1 MDISLDKIQEMW
13 EKDSN
18 IDIDNLHTESLN
30 IPILHAKYFD
40 LYNTIFLLRKKA
52 EQQKRNIRHERYEY
66 YSGKAD
72 PETYVENPFP
82 KKIRDKDTMQKYLDA
97 DEKLSTVCLKID
109 YYDTML
115 VYIESILKM
124 IQNRTYQIKNSI
136 EFMRF
141 QSEIG
146 RAHV

>member
-1 MDISLDKIQEMW
+1 MW
-13 EKDSN
+13 EKDSV
-18 IDIDNLHTESLN
+18 IDPDNLHTESLN
-30 IPILHAKYFD
+30 IPVLHAKYFD
-40 LYNTIFLLRKKA
+40 LYNNVLLLRKKA

-72 PETYVENPFP
+72 PDVYVENPFP

-97 DEKLSTVCLKID
+97 DEKLSAVCLKID

-115 VYIESILKM
+115 TYLESILKV
-124 IQNRTYQIKNSI
+124 IQNRTYQIKNAI

-141 QSEIG
+141 QSG
-146 RAHV
+146 LG

>member
-1 MDISLDKIQEMW
+1 MNLELIQQMW
-13 EKDSN
+13 EKDSV
-18 IDIDNLHTESLN
+18 IDPDNLHTESLN
-30 IPILHAKYFD
+30 IPVLHAKYFD
-40 LYNTIFLLRKKA
+40 LYNNVLILRKKA

-72 PETYVENPFP
+72 PDVYVENPFP

-97 DEKLSTVCLKID
+97 DEKLSVVCLKID

-115 VYIESILKM
+115 TYLESILKV
-124 IQNRTYQIKNSI
+124 IQNRTYQIKNAI

-141 QSEIG
+141 QSG
-146 RAHV
+146 LG